1 MKLPANTI
9 IAAAALLAA
18 ASCSGNRHPGATKT
32 NDDTAVEDM
41 ANAGLRGRWYIENI
55 VFSDSD
61 YVRPQEATPGIRH
74 YITFSASTYHIQT
87 NCNSI
92 SGAYAVAGDS
102 ITLTDGAMTEKACD
116 NMTVEDAL
124 RRMLPEIA
132 TAYIGN
138 DSIARLDSSNPTGY
152 IVLHKENT
160 TVK

>member
-1 MKLPANTI
+1 MP
-9 IAAAALLAA
+9 
-18 ASCSGNRHPGATKT
+18 
-32 NDDTAVEDM
+32 
-41 ANAGLRGRWYIENI
+41 
-55 VFSDSD
+55 
-61 YVRPQEATPGIRH
+61 
-74 YITFSASTYHIQT
+74 
-87 NCNSI
+87 
-92 SGAYAVAGDS
+92 
-102 ITLTDGAMTEKACD
+102 EKACD